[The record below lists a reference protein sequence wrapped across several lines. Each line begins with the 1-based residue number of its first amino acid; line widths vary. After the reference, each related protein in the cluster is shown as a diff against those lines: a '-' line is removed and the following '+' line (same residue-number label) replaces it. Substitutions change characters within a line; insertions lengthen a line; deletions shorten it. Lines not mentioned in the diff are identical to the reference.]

1 MPNTLP
7 HPLVHSYKT
16 IPPLNGEIRVDSM
29 NEEID
34 PDRLYSDLFLS
45 EGIDGRR
52 VATFIKIMQVSRA
65 VRVDLLSENE
75 LPKRIEELAPLVTK
89 DEAIVVLKRLGD
101 ERNKT
106 ALRKLPKE
114 ELIHLIALYGYEY
127 GGEPG
132 CGESLVNWIPPWDRK
147 LDQTPKSELPDL
159 IDAALNIAE
168 KNVEKTN
175 HIDNLVTETI
185 KEIEARLVVT
195 KRVRETPPTLPA
207 PRMRG
212 NPNGAADQRE
222 HRAAQDRRRRKN
234 RIKHRRKLGRERNNP
249 QPVFSGT
256 W

>member
-1 MPNTLP
+1 MSN
-7 HPLVHSYKT
+7 T
-16 IPPLNGEIRVDSM
+16 IPTIPTLNPEIRVDSM
-29 NEEID
+29 NAEID
-34 PDRLYSDLFLS
+34 PDRLYSDLFLV
-45 EGIDGRR
+45 EGIDGKR

-65 VRVDLLSENE
+65 VRVNLAPKNE
-75 LPKRIEELAPLVTK
+75 LESNIGELSPLVTK

-101 ERNKT
+101 ERTKT

-114 ELIHLIALYGYEY
+114 ELIQLISLYGYEY

-132 CGESLVNWIPPWDRK
+132 CGESLVNWTPPWDRN
-147 LDQTPKSELPDL
+147 LDQAPELSDL
-159 IDAALNIAE
+159 VDAARDIAE

-185 KEIEARLVVT
+185 KEIEARVVT